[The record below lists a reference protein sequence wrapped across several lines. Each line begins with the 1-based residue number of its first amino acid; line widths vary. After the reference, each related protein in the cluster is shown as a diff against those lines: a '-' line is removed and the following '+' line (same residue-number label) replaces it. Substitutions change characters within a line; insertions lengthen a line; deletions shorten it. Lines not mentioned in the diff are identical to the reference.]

1 MEYIKLN
8 ESPSD
13 EMEIKK
19 TSGERNLPMDSV
31 WVRMVE
37 EYPAVDDDIGG
48 YLYTTPIKVNVDAL
62 RNCTPKFGGR
72 SWQDLHDYLSD
83 WYSVFKNP
91 EWATQNREV
100 PGIGDVDELTFL
112 AWNYDTP
119 DDGYF
124 DDWDEVYEYIEVGM
138 YDGINFINMS

>member
-1 MEYIKLN
+1 MEYIKLD
-8 ESPSD
+8 ESS
-13 EMEIKK
+13 EIKK
-19 TSGERNLPMDSV
+19 TSEKRNLPMDSV

-37 EYPAVDDDIGG
+37 EYPSELG
-48 YLYTTPIKVNVDAL
+48 YRYDAEGYRYSTPIKVNVDAL

-100 PGIGDVDELTFL
+100 PGIGDVDKLTFIT
-112 AWNYDTP
+112 WSW
-119 DDGYF
+119 DDPADERF
-124 DDWDEVYEYIEVGM
+124 DDWNEIYEYIEVGM
-138 YDGINFINMS
+138 FDGINFINMS